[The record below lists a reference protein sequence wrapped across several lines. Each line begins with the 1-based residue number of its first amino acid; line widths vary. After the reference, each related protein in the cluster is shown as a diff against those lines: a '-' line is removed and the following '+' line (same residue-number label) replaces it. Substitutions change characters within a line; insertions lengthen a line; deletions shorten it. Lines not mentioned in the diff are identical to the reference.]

1 MTDNWDS
8 YLCEVDG
15 RPASILVDLGAVAH
29 APAPDFPC
37 LGYVTITLRDPD
49 ENGFPR
55 REEFEAL
62 SALEDALEASLTA
75 NRAAVHIGRCITDGR
90 YELVFYT
97 TGVED
102 WNSRVAA
109 AMESLPSY
117 EWEAGAHYEPDWD
130 SYLGFLFPGEQ
141 DLLIIQNRRLCRQLE
156 EQGDSL
162 DKPRLITHWL
172 DFSGAEA
179 GRAFCRAALERG
191 FQVEEGGMIADD
203 PAQAGF
209 AALSGDGPDGLPGDL
224 SDGGPGSAR
233 LAFNR
238 LDARPPVFQAR
249 ISRMDAPEH
258 IDDVSF
264 DLLDLALE
272 HGGEYRGWSCPIV
285 A

>member
-15 RPASILVDLGAVAH
+15 KPASILVDLGAVAH

-37 LGYVTITLRDPD
+37 LGYVTISVRDPD

-90 YELVFYT
+90 YELVFYA

-102 WNSRVAA
+102 WNHRVAV
-109 AMESLPSY
+109 AMESLPPY

-156 EQGDSL
+156 GQGDTLEKS
-162 DKPRLITHWL
+162 RLITHWL
-172 DFSGAEA
+172 GFSDAEA
-179 GRAFCRAALERG
+179 GKAFCRAALERG
-191 FQVEEGGMIADD
+191 FQVEEAGLIADD
-203 PAQAGF
+203 PAGTDLA
-209 AALSGDGPDGLPGDL
+209 GLPG
-224 SDGGPGSAR
+224 GGPGSAR
-233 LAFNR
+233 LALNR
-238 LDARPPVFQAR
+238 LDARPSAFQAR
-249 ISRMDAPEH
+249 VSRQDAPEQ

-264 DLLDLALE
+264 ELLDMALE
-272 HGGEYRGWSCPIV
+272 HGGEYRGWSCSIV